1 MLSVEQVC
9 KWLGGRR
16 VVDEVSFDCVG
27 GDAVAVVGVNGAGK
41 STLLAMIGGVLTP
54 DKGAIL
60 VDGHSIVGHRARSRH
75 RLGYVPEAANP
86 PSHLRV
92 SELLRLVAALKAAA
106 PLSDAMQQRLGLEE
120 VAHQRIG
127 SLSLGE
133 RRRACLGAAL
143 IGDPA
148 LLVLDEPTNGLDDAG
163 VAELAA
169 VLVERRDAGAAIV
182 VATHDLTFAT
192 SLNAK
197 TLRLRAG
204 RTVGDA

>member
-1 MLSVEQVC
+1 VLNVEQVC

-16 VVDEVSFDCVG
+16 VVDDVSFDCVG
-27 GDAVAVVGVNGAGK
+27 GDAVAVMGPNGAGK
-41 STLLAMIGGVLTP
+41 STLLAMLGGVLAP
-54 DKGAIL
+54 DKGAIII
-60 VDGHSIVGHRARSRH
+60 DGHSIVGRRARSRH

-86 PSHLRV
+86 PAHLRV
-92 SELLRLVAALKAAA
+92 SELLRLVSALKAA
-106 PLSDAMQQRLGLEE
+106 PVLDETMQERLGIDE

-143 IGDPA
+143 TGAPA

-163 VAELAA
+163 VVELAS
-169 VLVERRDAGAAIV
+169 VLVERRDAGVAII
-182 VATHDLTFAT
+182 VATHDATFAA
-192 SLNAK
+192 SLDAK

-204 RTVGDA
+204 RVVDDA